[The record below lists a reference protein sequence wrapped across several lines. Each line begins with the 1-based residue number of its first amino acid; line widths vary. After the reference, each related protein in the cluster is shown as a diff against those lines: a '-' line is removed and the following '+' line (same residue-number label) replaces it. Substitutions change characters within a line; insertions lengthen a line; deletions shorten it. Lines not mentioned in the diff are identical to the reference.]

1 MQQKKK
7 MKKGVLSPMEA
18 VILQK
23 ADLLLTEVRALTV
36 RYQELRDVFIHKL

>member
-1 MQQKKK
+1 
-7 MKKGVLSPMEA
+7 MEA

-36 RYQELRDVFIHKL
+36 RNRASGCVHPGAKEISPTGT